1 MNVKTYYMRFFPYA
15 FLALFLLLVCIDE
28 SFAQCPMCKSAAE
41 SNLKEGG
48 THAKG
53 LNAGIIY
60 LFLTPYAIVT
70 TIGVLWWWNNK
81 KAKEAEVD
89 LMVNEMLQETIG

>member
-1 MNVKTYYMRFFPYA
+1 MNLKSHFVRFFPYA
-15 FLALFLLLVCIDE
+15 FLILFFFFVWIDV
-28 SFAQCPMCKSAAE
+28 SFSQCPMCKSAAE

-60 LFLTPYAIVT
+60 LFLTPYAIVM
-70 TIGVLWWWNNK
+70 TIGALWWWNNK
-81 KAKEAEVD
+81 KAKEAEAEM
-89 LMVNEMLQETIG
+89 MVNEMLKETIG

>member
-1 MNVKTYYMRFFPYA
+1 MNFKTYFVRFLPYT
-15 FLALFLLLVCIDE
+15 FFILFMLLICIDE

-41 SNLKEGG
+41 ANLKEGG

-70 TIGVLWWWNNK
+70 TIAVLWWWNNK
-81 KAKEAEVD
+81 KAREAEAE
-89 LMVNEMLQETIG
+89 LMVNEMLKETIG